1 MKFTRRELIL
11 TGATL
16 LAVVGGA
23 SVWFGEPML
32 KKWDDAAAARTRLEN
47 DQREAEHIIQQRA
60 EWEGKLKALR
70 EKIPQH
76 LENEQV
82 TAGLLRT
89 IKQTADANRVNV
101 SRLQPDEEKDLGDG
115 LREVAIECTW
125 DADLDGL
132 VHFLYAVQVQGAILD
147 IRQMTIQPQQGLAG
161 RLRGNF
167 TVFNAF
173 SRTVSKPEA
182 VATPP
187 PPAGA
192 APTP

>member
-1 MKFTRRELIL
+1 MKLNRRELVL

-16 LAVVGGA
+16 LVVVGGA
-23 SVWFGEPML
+23 SVWLGEPLL

-47 DQREAEHIIQQRA
+47 EQREAEHIIEQRA
-60 EWEGKLKALR
+60 EWEGRLNGLR
-70 EKIPQH
+70 ERMPKH

-89 IKQTADANRVNV
+89 IKQTADANRINV

-132 VHFLYAVQVQGAILD
+132 VHFLFAVQVQGAILD
-147 IRQMTIQPQQGLAG
+147 IRQMTIQPMQGIAG

-167 TVFNAF
+167 TVYNAF
-173 SRTVSKPEA
+173 SRVVSKPEA
-182 VATPP
+182 TPAAGETAP
-187 PPAGA
+187 PVP
-192 APTP
+192 

>member
-1 MKFTRRELIL
+1 MKFTRRELVM

-16 LAVVGGA
+16 LVVLGGA
-23 SVWFGEPML
+23 SVWIGEPLL
-32 KKWDDAAAARTRLEN
+32 KKWDDAAVARTRLEN
-47 DQREAEHIIQQRA
+47 DQREAEHIIAQHD
-60 EWEGKLKALR
+60 EWDGKLKALR

-82 TAGLLRT
+82 TAELLRT
-89 IKQTADANRVNV
+89 IKQLADANRINV
-101 SRLQPDEEKDLGDG
+101 SRLQPDDEKDLGDG
-115 LREVAIECTW
+115 IREVAIECTW

-147 IRQMTIQPQQGLAG
+147 VRQMTIQPAQGLAG

-173 SRTVSKPEA
+173 SRVVSKTAA
-182 VATPP
+182 VATEGQ
-187 PPAGA
+187 PA
-192 APTP
+192 P